1 MGKKNK
7 IKKITDEQ
15 YLAYIAG
22 LKDDPAPAALFDA
35 DGKMAVPEAYTRERT
50 EKKRGDW
57 KAFNE
62 YKLAAA
68 ECI

>member
-7 IKKITDEQ
+7 IKTITDEQ

-50 EKKRGDW
+50 EKKRGD
-57 KAFNE
+57 
-62 YKLAAA
+62 
-68 ECI
+68 